1 MLLIT
6 LRTLQCLLPPTP
18 VLPVS
23 TIMVKR
29 TVCPCH
35 HFTHTHNTHCNISS
49 CQLHLIPLR
58 LLARARPCFLPH
70 LAPPLARIADIFGF
84 LCFQHHE
91 QDDLSFFRSLCY
103 MLSQK
108 KHTINQAGKT
118 GMVLRLADKAVIC
131 EVERKKR

>member
-1 MLLIT
+1 MPSPPYSSAT
-6 LRTLQCLLPPTP
+6 SEHHNGEENSVSLPPF
-18 VLPVS
+18 
-23 TIMVKR
+23 
-29 TVCPCH
+29 H
-35 HFTHTHNTHCNISS
+35 THTHNTHCNISS

-108 KHTINQAGKT
+108 STQLTKLEK
-118 GMVLRLADKAVIC
+118 LAWSYAWLTKQSSVKWKEKKDKC
-131 EVERKKR
+131 